1 MARRKAKTEDEKTIP
16 EIADE
21 VARKTVKALCKD
33 GKLTAEG
40 RRMAKILEKA
50 LPPEKVDE
58 WGWDLP
64 RKRREEIKQRAAEK
78 RRIAEEKRIKRAA
91 ARKAKAVAAQKAR
104 SATEA
109 NTDTDAWKKIPIDK
123 VPTEEPGKYNYF
135 FDIAEAYRAQLKKF
149 KKGGCDLDLVNPLV
163 KEVQEKTCTWIRRVH
178 PEYVQYFA
186 YQFCEWCR
194 DAMIDSTSNARAKEF
209 LAGMWKKILSPRV
222 YPPWEC
228 PFDAPMPLW
237 PRGVKRRR
245 AE

>member
-1 MARRKAKTEDEKTIP
+1 MARRKVKTEDEKTIP

-78 RRIAEEKRIKRAA
+78 RRIAEENRIKRAA
-91 ARKAKAVAAQKAR
+91 ARKAKAAAAQKAR
-104 SATEA
+104 SATDA
-109 NTDTDAWKKIPIDK
+109 NVDTDAWKKIPLDK
-123 VPTEEPGKYNYF
+123 VPTDEPGKHNTF
-135 FDIAEAYRAQLKKF
+135 FEIVEAYRAQLKKF
-149 KKGGCDLDLVNPLV
+149 KKSRCDLKLVNPLI
-163 KEVQEKTCTWIRRVH
+163 KEVRETTCTWIRRVH

-222 YPPWEC
+222 YPPWQR
-228 PFDAPMPLW
+228 PLNSPMPRW
-237 PRGVKRRR
+237 PRGARRR
-245 AE
+245 

>member
-1 MARRKAKTEDEKTIP
+1 MARRKVKTEDEKTIP

-78 RRIAEEKRIKRAA
+78 RRIAEENRIKRAA

-104 SATEA
+104 SATDA
-109 NTDTDAWKKIPIDK
+109 NVDTDAWKKIPLDK
-123 VPTEEPGKYNYF
+123 VPTDEPGKHNTF
-135 FDIAEAYRAQLKKF
+135 FEIAEAYRAQLKKF
-149 KKGGCDLDLVNPLV
+149 KKSRCDLNLVNPLI
-163 KEVQEKTCTWIRRVH
+163 KEVRETTCTWIRRVH

-222 YPPWEC
+222 YPPWQR
-228 PFDAPMPLW
+228 PLNSPMPRW
-237 PRGVKRRR
+237 PRGARRR
-245 AE
+245 

>member
-1 MARRKAKTEDEKTIP
+1 MARRKVKTEDEKTIP

-91 ARKAKAVAAQKAR
+91 ARKAKAAAAQKAR
-104 SATEA
+104 SATDA
-109 NTDTDAWKKIPIDK
+109 NVDADAWKKIPLDK
-123 VPTEEPGKYNYF
+123 VPTDEPGKHNTF
-135 FDIAEAYRAQLKKF
+135 FEIAEAYRAQLKKF

-194 DAMIDSTSNARAKEF
+194 DAMIDSTSNARAKEV

-228 PFDAPMPLW
+228 PFNSSMPRW
-237 PRGVKRRR
+237 PRGRR
-245 AE
+245 

>member
-1 MARRKAKTEDEKTIP
+1 MARRKVKTEDEKTIP

-78 RRIAEEKRIKRAA
+78 RRIAEENRIKRAA
-91 ARKAKAVAAQKAR
+91 ARKAKAAAAQKAR
-104 SATEA
+104 SATDA
-109 NTDTDAWKKIPIDK
+109 NVDTDAWKKIPLDK
-123 VPTEEPGKYNYF
+123 VPTDEPGKHNTF
-135 FDIAEAYRAQLKKF
+135 FEIAEAYRAQLKKF

-222 YPPWEC
+222 YPPWQR
-228 PFDAPMPLW
+228 PLNSPMPRW
-237 PRGVKRRR
+237 PRGARRR
-245 AE
+245 

>member
-1 MARRKAKTEDEKTIP
+1 MARRKAKTEDEQLIP
-16 EIADE
+16 EM
-21 VARKTVKALCKD
+21 ARTAVKAK
-33 GKLTAEG
+33 GKGVKLTAEG
-40 RRMAKILEKA
+40 RLVAKLLDKIM
-50 LPPEKVDE
+50 PPEEVDE
-58 WGWDLP
+58 KGCNLSL
-64 RKRREEIKQRAAEK
+64 RERA
-78 RRIAEEKRIKRAA
+78 RIKREVAERRRIVAEKYVQRTA
-91 ARKAKAVAAQKAR
+91 ARNAKAVAARKAR

>member
-91 ARKAKAVAAQKAR
+91 ARKAKAAAAQKAR
-104 SATEA
+104 SATDA
-109 NTDTDAWKKIPIDK
+109 NVDADAWKKIPLDK
-123 VPTEEPGKYNYF
+123 VPTDEPGKHNTF
-135 FDIAEAYRAQLKKF
+135 FEIAEAYRAQLKKF

-194 DAMIDSTSNARAKEF
+194 DAMIDNTSNARAKEF
-209 LAGMWKKILSPRV
+209 LAGMWKKILSSRV
-222 YPPWEC
+222 YPPWER
-228 PFDAPMPLW
+228 PLNAPMPRW
-237 PRGVKRRR
+237 PRGVKRR
-245 AE
+245 

>member
-91 ARKAKAVAAQKAR
+91 ARKAKAAAAQKAR
-104 SATEA
+104 SATAA
-109 NTDTDAWKKIPIDK
+109 NVDTDAWKKIPLDK
-123 VPTEEPGKYNYF
+123 VPTDEPGKHNTF
-135 FDIAEAYRAQLKKF
+135 FEIAEAYRAQLKKF
-149 KKGGCDLDLVNPLV
+149 KNGGCDLALVNPLI

-228 PFDAPMPLW
+228 PFNSPMPRW
-237 PRGVKRRR
+237 PRGRR
-245 AE
+245 